1 MKIKTLQVGELGTN
15 CYLVSDGN
23 GITAVI
29 DPGDDFE
36 TICDALTGL
45 NPTTILLTHGHFDHT
60 GAVNAL
66 KRKYGCEVVIS
77 ALDEEMLDD
86 DTKNA
91 AFLMNMTTTPI
102 KAEKLVNDGD
112 TVEVGDL
119 KFEVISTAG
128 HTKGSVTY
136 KIEDKLFTGDT
147 LFRGTV
153 GRCDLYGGNPARII
167 ASLQKLSEL
176 EGDYEVFAG
185 HDRKT
190 TLDYERQTN
199 HYLRTKR

>member
-15 CYLVSDGN
+15 CYLVSDDN
-23 GITAVI
+23 GTTAII

-36 TICDALTGL
+36 KICDALVGL
-45 NPTTILLTHGHFDHT
+45 NPTTILLTHGHFDHI
-60 GAVNAL
+60 GAVNAM
-66 KRKYGCEVVIS
+66 KRKYGVEVVIS
-77 ALDEEMLDD
+77 ALDEEMLGD

-91 AFLMNMTTTPI
+91 AYLMNMTTSPI
-102 KAEKLVNDGD
+102 KAEKLVDDGD

-119 KFEVISTAG
+119 KFEVVATAG

-147 LFRGTV
+147 LYRGTA
-153 GRCDLYGGNPARII
+153 GRGDLYGGNPVRLIR
-167 ASLQKLSEL
+167 SLQKLAEL

-190 TLDYERQTN
+190 TLEYERQTN
-199 HYLRTKR
+199 HYLRTKK

>member
-15 CYLVSDGN
+15 CYLVSDDS
-23 GITAVI
+23 GITAII

-36 TICDALTGL
+36 TICDALEGL
-45 NPTTILLTHGHFDHT
+45 TPATILLTHGHFDHT

-66 KRKYGCEVVIS
+66 KIKYDCEVVIS

-91 AFLMNMTTTPI
+91 AFLINMATTPI
-102 KAEKLVNDGD
+102 KAERLVNDGD
-112 TVEVGDL
+112 IVEVGDL
-119 KFEVISTAG
+119 KFEVIATAG

-147 LFRGTV
+147 LFKGTV
-153 GRCDLYGGNPARII
+153 GRCDLYGGNPVTLIR
-167 ASLQKLSEL
+167 SLQKLAKL

-190 TLDYERQTN
+190 TLEYERQTN
-199 HYLRTKR
+199 HYLRTKK

>member
-1 MKIKTLQVGELGTN
+1 MKIKTLSVGELGTN
-15 CYLVSDGN
+15 CYLVSDDN
-23 GITAVI
+23 GTTAII

-36 TICDALTGL
+36 VICNALEGL

-60 GAVNAL
+60 GAVNSL

-77 ALDEEMLDD
+77 ALDEEMLCD

-102 KAEKLVNDGD
+102 KAERIVEDGD
-112 TVEVGDL
+112 IVKVGDL
-119 KFEVISTAG
+119 EFEVIATAG

-153 GRCDLYGGNPARII
+153 GRCDLYGGNPVRLIR
-167 ASLQKLSEL
+167 SLQKLAGL

-190 TLDYERQTN
+190 TLEYERQTN
-199 HYLRTKR
+199 HYLRTKK

>member
-66 KRKYGCEVVIS
+66 KRKYGCKVVIS

>member
-1 MKIKTLQVGELGTN
+1 MKIKTLVVGELGTN
-15 CYLVSDGN
+15 CYLVSDDSGT
-23 GITAVI
+23 TAII
-29 DPGDDFE
+29 DPGDDYE
-36 TICDALTGL
+36 MICDALEGL

-91 AFLMNMTTTPI
+91 AFLMNMSTTPI
-102 KAEKLVNDGD
+102 KAEKLVGDGNI
-112 TVEVGDL
+112 VEVGDL
-119 KFEVISTAG
+119 KFEVIATAG

-147 LFRGTV
+147 LFKGTV
-153 GRCDLYGGNPARII
+153 GRCDLYGGNPVRLIR
-167 ASLQKLSEL
+167 SLRKLAEL

-190 TLDYERQTN
+190 TLEFERQTN
-199 HYLRTKR
+199 HYLRTKK